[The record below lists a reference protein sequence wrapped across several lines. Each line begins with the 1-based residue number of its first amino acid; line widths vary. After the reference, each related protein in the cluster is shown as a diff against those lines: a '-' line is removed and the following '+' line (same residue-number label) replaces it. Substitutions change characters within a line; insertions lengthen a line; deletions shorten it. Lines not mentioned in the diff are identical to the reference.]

1 MRNHSEEFDF
11 FNMTMI
17 RGRLD
22 SILPN
27 QMEIGD
33 RPYIFFPR
41 ALNAF
46 HDMCVSIIP
55 TRFVRT
61 DPTNNVKYKTLTKTF
76 FITYEPFTRR
86 EPHMML
92 NDISLLMDDY
102 TLDIFLYFVAMEMS
116 QTEKTRRYLR
126 EEMSGIIENRNWE
139 LYSYLEEQ
147 GFTDYDNKDA
157 LIRAQIEFENN
168 PAVFESNF
176 NGVVKVFAPKY
187 LNFLRKYLS
196 NRTLEIPYEYRTYT
210 LNFVNK
216 KDNNLEMNT
225 DETLLNNSL

>member
-1 MRNHSEEFDF
+1 MRNYSEEYDF
-11 FNMTMI
+11 FNMLML
-17 RGRLD
+17 RGRLNA
-22 SILPN
+22 ILPN
-27 QMEIGD
+27 GMEIGD
-33 RPYIFFPR
+33 RTALFFPR

-61 DPTNNVKYKTLTKTF
+61 DPVANVKYKTITKTF
-76 FITYEPFTRR
+76 FLTYEPFTRR
-86 EPHMML
+86 EPNML
-92 NDISLLMDDY
+92 LHDVTLLMDDY

-126 EEMSGIIENRNWE
+126 EEMSGVIENRNWE
-139 LYSYLEEQ
+139 FYNYLEEQ
-147 GFTDYDNKDA
+147 GFTGYDNKDA
-157 LIRAQIEFENN
+157 IIKAQIEFENN

-187 LNFLRKYLS
+187 LNFLRRYLAD
-196 NRTLEIPYEYRTYT
+196 RTIEIPYEYKTYT

-216 KDNNLEMNT
+216 KDNNLAMNQ
-225 DETLLNNSL
+225 DETLLNSNL

>member
-1 MRNHSEEFDF
+1 MRNYSEEFDF
-11 FNMTMI
+11 FDMQMI

-27 QMEIGD
+27 KMEIGD
-33 RPYIFFPR
+33 RPYILFPR

-61 DPTNNVKYKTLTKTF
+61 DLDNNVKYKALTDTF
-76 FITYEPFTRR
+76 FLTYEPFTRR
-86 EPHMML
+86 ESHML
-92 NDISLLMDDY
+92 QHDISLLMDDY

-126 EEMSGIIENRNWE
+126 EEMSGVIENRNWE
-139 LYSYLEEQ
+139 LYRYLEEQ

-157 LIRAQIEFENN
+157 IIRAQIEFENN

-187 LNFLRKYLS
+187 LNFLRRYLDD
-196 NRTLEIPYEYRTYT
+196 RTIPIPYEYKTYT

-216 KDNNLEMNT
+216 KDNNITMNQ
-225 DETLLNNSL
+225 DETLLDNSL